1 MPNGTNTGLDMETR
15 AHIQLDANCQH
26 GNKYLLSTCLPNDA
40 VDQTFTNNSTL
51 VYLSLSLVYCIFV
64 GFCTIFF
71 RLNFH
76 LKKLGIYTQLQG
88 YEKVNTP
95 QILVLPFFNSIFDKI
110 KSDGTIQNINSNTQL
125 KP

>member
-71 RLNFH
+71 RSNFH
-76 LKKLGIYTQLQG
+76 KKQLEIYT
-88 YEKVNTP
+88 YARIRKSKHAANSCFA
-95 QILVLPFFNSIFDKI
+95 FFNSIIKLI
-110 KSDGTIQNINSNTQL
+110 KSKVTERFKTLIPIHS
-125 KP
+125 

>member
-26 GNKYLLSTCLPNDA
+26 GNKYLLSTCLPKDA

-71 RLNFH
+71 RLDFH
-76 LKKLGIYTQLQG
+76 KKSWEFTHMQG

-95 QILVLPFFNSIFDKI
+95 PIFVLLFFNSIFDTI
-110 KSDGTIQNINSNTQL
+110 NSDGTIQNINSNTQL